1 MNLKLEKA
9 FAVSEGPF
17 VKGVEAVL
25 QSLNVQRQ
33 QYHGGA
39 FIGNHVHKV
48 LQVFLKSSTFGL
60 MQLDIFSHRLN
71 THMHYAHRLY
81 VQHKSTHRTDWKSKC
96 PL

>member
-48 LQVFLKSSTFGL
+48 LQVSIFLKVAL
-60 MQLDIFSHRLN
+60 L
-71 THMHYAHRLY
+71 A
-81 VQHKSTHRTDWKSKC
+81 
-96 PL
+96 

>member
-48 LQVFLKSSTFGL
+48 LQVS
-60 MQLDIFSHRLN
+60 IF
-71 THMHYAHRLY
+71 
-81 VQHKSTHRTDWKSKC
+81 KK
-96 PL
+96 